1 MEKFTLNLNEVCEKF
16 KDYVGFD
23 VNDVDTKNLIIDYN
37 EKCIIIKSDKVLYM
51 YHNIKGFTPFDFS
64 FYETIYLQKEVY
76 DQIHFE
82 KNSKFLYQRTLICKN
97 GKEFLRLD
105 YVPRTKAENYQDF
118 TMLLGEIKCTGKKR
132 TLLLHSC
139 CGPCSSYCLE
149 YLINYFNITIFYSN
163 SNIDSLEE
171 FQKRVETQ
179 RQIIAKGGFNVEVVV
194 DDYVDSDYYS
204 AIKGKENLGEFSK
217 RCYKCYEFRLDKT
230 FKYAKEHTFDFV
242 STTLSIS
249 PYKNSNWIN
258 EIGLEL
264 QKRYNLSFLYSN
276 FKLNDGYK
284 KSIELSKKYHL
295 YRQDYCGCIF
305 SKNHK

>member
-1 MEKFTLNLNEVCEKF
+1 MEKSTLNLTEACEKF
-16 KDYVGFD
+16 KDYVAFD
-23 VNDVDTKNLIIDYN
+23 VNEVDCENLIIDYD
-37 EKCIIIKSDKVLYM
+37 EKHIIIKNDKVLYM

-64 FYETIYLQKEVY
+64 FYQTIYLEKEMY

-82 KNSKFLYQRTLICKN
+82 KNSQFLYKPTSIYK
-97 GKEFLRLD
+97 GEKEFLRLD
-105 YVPRTKAENYQDF
+105 FLPRTKAETAHELQ
-118 TMLLGEIKCTGKKR
+118 MLLNEIKATGKKR

-149 YLINYFNITIFYSN
+149 YLSNYFNITIYYSN
-163 SNIDSLEE
+163 SNIDTKEE
-171 FQKRVETQ
+171 FQKRVNTQ
-179 RQIIAKGGFNVEVVV
+179 KQVIEKGGFDVQIVV
-194 DDYVDSDYYS
+194 DDYVEEDYYA
-204 AIKGKENLGEFSK
+204 AIKGLEHLGEFSK
-217 RCYKCYEFRLDKT
+217 RCYKCYEFRLEKT
-230 FKYAKEHTFDFV
+230 FKYAQDHNFDFV

-258 EIGLEL
+258 EIGLEM

-295 YRQDYCGCIF
+295 YRQEYCGCVF